1 MVKKNFTSCVIG
13 ALFLSCIVFTPARS
27 QGVAINSTGAAA
39 DTSAM
44 LDIVSAAKGLL
55 IPRMTQTQRNAIPV
69 PAEGLLIYQTDSSPG
84 FYFYNSSAWTLVNP
98 NTSSFVRT
106 DASSAVAVG
115 NTLTISGSLT
125 TTGNLTAANIIRG
138 SDNITDFTGAGLEV
152 VSGTLRMISTGV
164 TANTYGSATT
174 IPQFTVDAKGRISGV
189 TDVTVSGTTQWT
201 TSGSDISYSTGKVG
215 IGVTAPVSAHH
226 VKATDNSTDG
236 TSGVMASVQNNS
248 NSTGVYSGIRFSNFV
263 TTSNEYFKGGIFFKR
278 NASNG
283 RGDMI
288 FATDNTADNTN
299 ADPLTDEKITIR
311 NVYRG
316 TVGIGNNAP
325 DTSANLHVGD
335 SNYGKII
342 IGSLEAIKDAGAM
355 VLEFN
360 SDLIPESGFPGD
372 IGTSVRPWGD
382 MWADNYYN
390 VSDKREKTN
399 IVDLNYGLKD
409 ILRLRPVSFDWIK
422 NPSKGM
428 QLGLI
433 AQEVQA
439 VIPVLVNDKTNIRD
453 EKRNTRTVA
462 AQRLSINYVELIP
475 VLIKAIQEQQ
485 LQIDQLKAELSSWKG
500 QK

>member
-1 MVKKNFTSCVIG
+1 MVSWNRSSFAVRMLLLI
-13 ALFLSCIVFTPARS
+13 LSCCSLLSA
-27 QGVAINSTGAAA
+27 QGISINTSGTAA

-44 LDIVSAAKGLL
+44 LDIVSTTKGLL
-55 IPRMTQTQRNAIPV
+55 IPRMTQAERNAIAV
-69 PAEGLLIYQTDSSPG
+69 PANGLLIYQTDSSPG

-98 NTSSFVRT
+98 NTSSFLRT

-115 NTLTISGSLT
+115 NTLTINGSLT

-138 SDNITDFTGAGLEV
+138 ADNITDFTGSGLEV
-152 VSGTLRMISTGV
+152 VSGALRLISTGV

-189 TDVTVSGTTQWT
+189 TDLTVSGTTQWT
-201 TSGSDISYSTGKVG
+201 TNGSDITYSAGKVG
-215 IGVTAPVSAHH
+215 IGMTTPVSVHH
-226 VKATDNSTDG
+226 VKATDNTTDG
-236 TSGVMASVQNNS
+236 TSGVMMSVQNS
-248 NSTGVYSGIRFSNFV
+248 AGGSGIYSGIRFANFV
-263 TTSNEYFKGGIFFKR
+263 TTNNEYFKGGIFFKR

-325 DTSANLHVGD
+325 DTSTNLHVGD
-335 SNYGKII
+335 ANYGKII
-342 IGSLEAIKDAGAM
+342 IGSLESIIDAGSM
-355 VLEFN
+355 TMGFN
-360 SDLIPESGFPGD
+360 SDLIPTESLVQS
-372 IGTSVRPWGD
+372 IGTYDRPWSD
-382 MWADNYYN
+382 VWANDYN
-390 VSDKREKTN
+390 TVSDKREKIN

-409 ILRLRPVSFDWIK
+409 ILKLRPVSFDWIK
-422 NPSKGM
+422 NPSQGM

-439 VIPVLVNDKTNIRD
+439 VIPELVKDKKIVKD
-453 EKRNTRTVA
+453 EKRSARTVDA
-462 AQRLSINYVELIP
+462 ERLSMNYVELIP
-475 VLIKAIQEQQ
+475 ILIKAVQEQQ
-485 LQIDQLKAELSSWKG
+485 LQIDQLKAELKTRKE
-500 QK
+500 QR